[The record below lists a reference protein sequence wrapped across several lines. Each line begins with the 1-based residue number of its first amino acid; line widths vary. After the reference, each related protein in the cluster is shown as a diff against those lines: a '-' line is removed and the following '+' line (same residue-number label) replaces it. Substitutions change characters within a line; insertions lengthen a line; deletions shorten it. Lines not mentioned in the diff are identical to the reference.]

1 MSALMKSP
9 SANFEWLIVKPSRE
23 KSGLPTSAAT
33 SGVMRSLTSAFTTA
47 VKAAPSTTAT
57 ARSITLPRAMNAL
70 NPENVRAS
78 FAPTER
84 SRGVR
89 RDPARNP
96 GRGPVRSSYVRSA
109 PAAGRSC
116 AKAYSVLTQG
126 LTFHGCRPIPK
137 YRRRSYRTRV
147 FSHMDVPD
155 NLDTF
160 LRDLLKE
167 EGGAVQLDDDD
178 RAFIDRILHSI
189 TQGSKGVFVVLHPN
203 DRMQYM
209 LLNTNRAG
217 AIALLAKVM
226 QRTAEALEAD
236 LD

>member
-1 MSALMKSP
+1 
-9 SANFEWLIVKPSRE
+9 
-23 KSGLPTSAAT
+23 
-33 SGVMRSLTSAFTTA
+33 
-47 VKAAPSTTAT
+47 
-57 ARSITLPRAMNAL
+57 
-70 NPENVRAS
+70 
-78 FAPTER
+78 
-84 SRGVR
+84 
-89 RDPARNP
+89 
-96 GRGPVRSSYVRSA
+96 
-109 PAAGRSC
+109 
-116 AKAYSVLTQG
+116 
-126 LTFHGCRPIPK
+126 
-137 YRRRSYRTRV
+137 
-147 FSHMDVPD
+147 MDVPD

-167 EGGAVQLDDDD
+167 EGGAVQLDDED
-178 RAFIDRILHSI
+178 RAFIDRILNSI